1 MNFQT
6 RNFDQSE
13 ALTNQKGLYEN
24 LPEHLIGAID
34 GGKVKNFLPS
44 ARRRRKQCSRT
55 TWTSLFIPIDGSI
68 TWGINDSWTVS
79 ISSYWNS
86 RASLGTRRISPSGK
100 TTGNRDTNHQIDNQ
114 YIDIRPISI
123 LWHILR
129 DKKRAPETPSDLKT
143 ELCLCI
149 EFLNRNFKGSP
160 YSSHFIYEIIVGKS
174 RIRHRTTLDFQ
185 R

>member
-1 MNFQT
+1 M
-6 RNFDQSE
+6 
-13 ALTNQKGLYEN
+13 
-24 LPEHLIGAID
+24 D

-100 TTGNRDTNHQIDNQ
+100 TTENRDRNHQIDHQ
-114 YIDIRPISI
+114 YIDIRAIPILILNFSI
-123 LWHILR
+123 EISRVVHTQVISFLKSLSERVGYDIERLWIFNDKLSLITHIFIV
-129 DKKRAPETPSDLKT
+129 KNQWNMTS
-143 ELCLCI
+143 
-149 EFLNRNFKGSP
+149 FKFRVVR
-160 YSSHFIYEIIVGKS
+160 HFPTMI
-174 RIRHRTTLDFQ
+174 
-185 R
+185 